1 MKTLCG
7 RGECQSLTMP
17 ADTPS
22 NDNTGRPAMVPDRPW
37 GHQEH
42 LGWKESLSETRFPVC
57 TSGAGDQEDLN
68 IHVNF
73 N

>member
-1 MKTLCG
+1 MKTSCAIG
-7 RGECQSLTMP
+7 RMP
-17 ADTPS
+17 VYARKDALS
-22 NDNTGRPAMVPDRPW
+22 NGNTGRSTMVSDRPW
-37 GHQEH
+37 GYQEH
-42 LGWKESLSETRFPVC
+42 LGWKEGLSEARFSVC